1 MALEFNFTDHIRHVK
16 SLRLTGWIIWALE
29 KIYGATTLDSK
40 LEKLR
45 TLEKGTVGREVA
57 EMLDGKGYRLIP
69 KFENHDLKHIFSD
82 YEMTMQDEIKMQ
94 AYLVGNG
101 NTTFP
106 CLIFLSLGLFYP
118 RIWIDI
124 RTEYR
129 QGKNSNSI
137 HFLTLDNCM
146 AKSLSE
152 IKMNMEEKP
161 TANKGFVSGGLTY
174 KLQLF
179 VINLALVQ
187 G

>member
-1 MALEFNFTDHIRHVK
+1 MAMALEFNFTDHIRHVK

-69 KFENHDLKHIFSD
+69 KFENHDLKHIVLD

-118 RIWIDI
+118 RIWIDL

-146 AKSLSE
+146 DKSLSE
-152 IKMNMEEKP
+152 IKNEYGRK
-161 TANKGFVSGGLTY
+161 TY
-174 KLQLF
+174 R
-179 VINLALVQ
+179 
-187 G
+187 